1 MATTDALS
9 ILHRADEL
17 HAAGQRDAAAAEYRR
32 ALALDETLFEAWY
45 GLGACHLAARSYGAA
60 ANALERAVTLRPD
73 AAGARCNL
81 AEALFQLGLVDDAV
95 QHYMRAVDSAHVE
108 VASISLDALA
118 CIAPG
123 APSLDNA
130 AVLALRQHWANKA
143 ARDIQQLTPTPRDPT
158 RKLRIGYVSAF
169 FGARNWM
176 KPVFG
181 VINRHDR
188 SRFEIHMLSDGDDP
202 SENSG
207 YIDHPDDRIW
217 QTNPMSNE
225 LLAQRITEVGLDLL
239 VDLNCYTV
247 QRRLPLFMHRSA
259 RCQIGWFNTY
269 ATTGMSCFDAI
280 VADATTLPPEDEAF
294 YCERIHRVSGS
305 YLAFSVRYPTP
316 EVTPPP
322 CLTNGFITFGCLGSS
337 YKLTDPTI
345 KAWSRI
351 LRATPST
358 RLLLK
363 NSRLDDASNR
373 DSLLARFANQGV
385 AAERL
390 SFEGGEE
397 HYHFLQAY
405 NCVDI
410 ALDTFP
416 YNGGTTTS
424 EALWQGV
431 PVLTFNGDR
440 WASRTSRSLLCA
452 AELSEW
458 VAGDMAGF
466 VDTAIRLAHAPEAP
480 HQLAVLRSG
489 MRQQLLT
496 SAVCDCTTL
505 CRELEALYLDLASHC

>member
-17 HAAGQRDAAAAEYRR
+17 HATGQRHAAVAEYRR
-32 ALALDETLFEAWY
+32 ALALDDTLLEAWY

-60 ANALERAVTLRPD
+60 ASALERAVTLRPD

-95 QHYMRAVDSAHVE
+95 RHYMRAADSGHQE
-108 VASISLDALA
+108 VARISLDALA

-130 AVLALRQHWANKA
+130 AILALRQRWGSDV
-143 ARDIQQLTPTPRDPT
+143 ARNIQPLSPTPPDPN

-181 VINRHDR
+181 VINCHDR
-188 SRFEIHMLSDGDDP
+188 TRFEIHMLSDGDDP
-202 SENSG
+202 SESSG
-207 YIDHPDDRIW
+207 YLDHPDDRIW
-217 QTNPMSNE
+217 QTNPLSNE
-225 LLAQRITEVGLDLL
+225 LLAQRITEVGLDVLI
-239 VDLNCYTV
+239 DLNCYTV
-247 QRRLPLFMHRSA
+247 QRRLPLFMHRPA
-259 RCQIGWFNTY
+259 RCQLGWFNTY
-269 ATTGMSCFDAI
+269 ATTGLSCFDAI
-280 VADATTLPPEDEAF
+280 VADASTLPPEEEPF
-294 YCERIHRVSGS
+294 CCERIHRISGS
-305 YLAFSVRYPTP
+305 YLAFDVRYPTP
-316 EVTPPP
+316 DITPPP
-322 CLTNGFITFGCLGSS
+322 SLANGFMTFGCLGSA
-337 YKLTDPTI
+337 YKLTNSTI
-345 KAWSRI
+345 EAWCRI
-351 LRATPST
+351 LRAAPET

-373 DSLLARFANQGV
+373 DALLTRFAGQGI

-390 SFEGGEE
+390 SLEGGEE
-397 HYHFLQAY
+397 HFHFLQAY
-405 NCVDI
+405 NQIDI

-440 WASRTSRSLLCA
+440 WASRTSRSLLSA
-452 AELSEW
+452 AGLSEW
-458 VAGDMAGF
+458 VADDTAGF
-466 VDTAIRLAHAPEAP
+466 VDSAIRLAHAPDTP
-480 HQLAVLRSG
+480 HRLAALRSG
-489 MRQQLLT
+489 MRQQLLA
-496 SAVCDCTTL
+496 SPVCDCATL
-505 CRELEALYLDLASHC
+505 CRQLEALCLDLAS

>member
-1 MATTDALS
+1 MATTDSLA
-9 ILHRADEL
+9 ILRHADDL
-17 HAAGQRDAAAAEYRR
+17 HAAGQRDAAAREYRR
-32 ALALDETLFEAWY
+32 ALTLDETLLEAWY
-45 GLGACHLAARSYGAA
+45 GLGCCHLAARSYGAA
-60 ANALERAVTLRPD
+60 VQALERAVALRPN

-81 AEALFQLGLVDDAV
+81 AEALFQLGRVDDAV
-95 QHYMRAVDSAHVE
+95 RHYAQTADSGHPE
-108 VASISLDALA
+108 VASISLEALA

-123 APSLDNA
+123 APSRDNE
-130 AVLALRQHWANKA
+130 AVLALRRRWASSVGRHIKPLIPA
-143 ARDIQQLTPTPRDPT
+143 PRDPN

-188 SRFEIHMLSDGDDP
+188 TRFEIHMLSDGDDP
-202 SENSG
+202 SDSSG

-217 QTNPMSNE
+217 QINTMSSE
-225 LLAQRITEVGLDLL
+225 ALAQRITQVGLDVL

-247 QRRLPLFMHRSA
+247 QRRLPLFMHHPA

-269 ATTGMSCFDAI
+269 ATTGLSCFDAI
-280 VADATTLPPEDEAF
+280 VADTTTLPPEEEAF

-305 YLAFSVRYPTP
+305 YLAFDVRYQVP
-316 EVTPPP
+316 EVAPPP
-322 CLTNGFITFGCLGSS
+322 CLANGFITFGCLGSA

-345 KAWSRI
+345 EAWSRI
-351 LRATPST
+351 LHATPET

-373 DSLLARFANQGV
+373 DALLARFADHGI

-390 SFEGGEE
+390 SLEGGEE
-397 HYHFLQAY
+397 HFHFLQAY
-405 NCVDI
+405 NRIDI

-424 EALWQGV
+424 EALWQGA

-452 AELSEW
+452 AGLSEW
-458 VAGDMAGF
+458 VADDTAGS
-466 VDTAIRLAHAPEAP
+466 VDTAIRLAHEPGTG
-480 HQLAVLRSG
+480 QRLAALRSG
-489 MRQQLLT
+489 MRQRLLA

-505 CRELEALYLDLASHC
+505 CRELEALYLDFSS